1 MRPGRLCA
9 FVVLAFSVY
18 LPLHAKSKHLT
29 VTGKLMQIATAG
41 SDSANGWAL
50 QLNPVITVGGRQL
63 SSVEIKTPHP
73 EKLDSL
79 QDEFVQASGTL
90 TIVNPGSSVECP
102 VLKLASIHSVK
113 YNNPGDDKPKA
124 SFWSSVANFFSL
136 SPI

>member
-1 MRPGRLCA
+1 MRPARLCA
-9 FVVLAFSVY
+9 FVAFALCLY
-18 LPLHAKSKHLT
+18 LPLHAKSRHLT
-29 VTGKLMQIATAG
+29 VTGKLMQVAIAG
-41 SDSANGWAL
+41 SDSASGWTL
-50 QLNPVITVGGRQL
+50 QLNPVITLDGRQL
-63 SSVEIKTPHP
+63 GSLEIKTPHP
-73 EKLDSL
+73 QKLDPL

-90 TIVNPGSSVECP
+90 TIINAGSSSECP